1 MLRKEYTMMSNIHL
15 DEQVAP
21 ASHEELLPEA
31 DPASELREAA
41 LSGLGLSELI
51 EQCVRQMSAYRRGE
65 PSTDAYGVEL
75 LRRATIGR
83 DLQAWM
89 ALQQC
94 LAEVV
99 LSWLRAHPSRE
110 VAVRLDSEENY
121 VALAFERFWWAT
133 TQSQQI
139 QFRSFA
145 AALQYLRAS
154 LHGALL
160 DTVRAYVRPKEIP
173 LPEPGESGEPWAGD
187 SSEGQELWEVIRR
200 LLPNQREQRL
210 AYLLF
215 HWGLK
220 PREIVHFCPQEFR
233 SVEDIYR
240 LRRNI
245 VERLMRHADSIRW
258 QLSPCEPWEE
268 GLP

>member
-1 MLRKEYTMMSNIHL
+1 MMPNIHL

-21 ASHEELLPEA
+21 AYHEELLRQA
-31 DPASELREAA
+31 DPVCELREAA
-41 LSGLGLSELI
+41 LSSLGLSELM
-51 EQCVRQMSAYRRGE
+51 EQCVRHMRAYRRGA

-83 DLQAWM
+83 DLQAWT

-99 LSWLRAHPSRE
+99 QSWLRGHPSRE

-121 VALAFERFWWAT
+121 VAQAFERFWWAT

-139 QFRSFA
+139 QFRTFA

-160 DTVRAYVRPKEIP
+160 DTMRAYVRPKEIP
-173 LPEPGESGEPWAGD
+173 LPEPGEAGEPWAEDG
-187 SSEGQELWEVIRR
+187 SEGQELWEVIRR
-200 LLPNQREQRL
+200 LLPNQRERRL

-215 HWGLK
+215 HCGLK
-220 PREIVHFCPQEFR
+220 PRKIVRFCPQEFR
-233 SVEDIYR
+233 SVGDIYR

-245 VERLMRHADSIRW
+245 VERLVRHADSIRW
-258 QLSPCEPWEE
+258 QLSP
-268 GLP
+268 